1 MIEPTR
7 LFAVRHGRT
16 AWNAELRIQGHRDE
30 PLDALGRW
38 QAEQL
43 AQALAGEPLAAVY
56 SSDLQRAAATA
67 EPLARQ
73 QGLAVQPDP
82 GLRERSFGEFEGFTH
97 AHIEHRWPVAARRWR
112 ERDPGFGPP
121 GGEKLADFYDRSVAS
136 VLRLAAGHPGQA
148 VLVVAHGGVLDCL
161 YRAATRCGLQ
171 APRTWQLGNASINR
185 LLYSPEGFTL
195 VGWSDTQ
202 HLDGADE
209 TDDAT
214 EAAA

>member
-43 AQALAGEPLAAVY
+43 AQALAAEPLAAIY
-56 SSDLQRAAATA
+56 TSDLQRAVATA
-67 EPLARQ
+67 EPLARRL
-73 QGLAVQPDP
+73 GLAVVHDA
-82 GLRERSFGEFEGFTH
+82 GLRERGFGEFEGATH
-97 AHIEHRWPVAARRWR
+97 AHIEQRWPEAARRWR

-121 GGEKLADFYDRSVAS
+121 GGERLADFYDRSVAT
-136 VLRLAAGHPGQA
+136 VLRLAAHHPGQA

-161 YRAATRCGLQ
+161 YRAATRVSLQ
-171 APRTWQLGNASINR
+171 APRSWQLGNASINR
-185 LLYSPEGFTL
+185 LLCTPQGLAL
-195 VGWSDTQ
+195 VGWN
-202 HLDGADE
+202 
-209 TDDAT
+209 DDAHL
-214 EAAA
+214 AAPPEPTALVSA

>member
-43 AQALAGEPLAAVY
+43 AQALAAEPLAAIY

-67 EPLARQ
+67 EPLARRL
-73 QGLAVQPDP
+73 GLAVQPDP
-82 GLRERSFGEFEGFTH
+82 GLRERGFGTFEGLTH
-97 AHIEHRWPVAARRWR
+97 GHVQQHWPEAARRWR
-112 ERDPGFGPP
+112 QRDPGYGPP
-121 GGEKLADFYDRSVAS
+121 GGERLADFHARSVAT

-161 YRAATRCGLQ
+161 YRAATHASLQ
-171 APRTWQLGNASINR
+171 TPRSWQLGNASINR
-185 LLYSPEGFTL
+185 LLCTPQGLTL
-195 VGWSDTQ
+195 VGWN
-202 HLDGADE
+202 
-209 TDDAT
+209 DDAHL
-214 EAAA
+214 AAPPESVARVSA

>member
-73 QGLAVQPDP
+73 LGLAVQPDP
-82 GLRERSFGEFEGFTH
+82 GLRERGFGEFEGFTH
-97 AHIEHRWPVAARRWR
+97 GHIQQHWPVAARRWR

-161 YRAATRCGLQ
+161 YRAATRASLQ
-171 APRTWQLGNASINR
+171 TPRSWQLGNASINR
-185 LLYSPEGFTL
+185 LLCTPQGLSL
-195 VGWSDTQ
+195 VGWN
-202 HLDGADE
+202 
-209 TDDAT
+209 DDAHLASPPEFT
-214 EAAA
+214 AAVSA